1 MDVWLETPPV
11 IQQVQGQIW
20 PPRER
25 IQILPTNQ
33 MGAGFQFEGLAS
45 IEVCAHKT
53 V

>member
-11 IQQVQGQIW
+11 IQKAQGQIW

-25 IQILPTNQ
+25 IQIFPINH

-45 IEVCAHKT
+45 VEVSVDKL

>member
-11 IQQVQGQIW
+11 TQQARGQIW

-25 IQILPTNQ
+25 IQILPINQ
-33 MGAGFQFEGLAS
+33 MGAGFQFEGLVS
-45 IEVCAHKT
+45 VDICAHQS